1 MSHVALKRHLKKS
14 WFLLFLQRQAIY
26 YLLSE
31 LQAVDLIYLID
42 QIRQWISR
50 DFKIEVNMNDSQ

>member
-14 WFLLFLQRQAIY
+14 WFLQRQAIY
-26 YLLSE
+26 YLLPE